1 MEASKVITYSL
12 LAQIRNSGNFV
23 NSSVEIFVPIVK
35 YALYKLITQSGVY
48 KGASIT
54 EISTWICQYFG
65 LDFPPAVLEKILLK
79 IGLEINTSEEL
90 KLQVYRDGSFWIK
103 NYSFEEFNDIY
114 ETNRQQVELVQT
126 MFKQFCDINDVKK
139 DSYNTIFDF
148 VNLNKLKISN
158 YLANRDYSVNG
169 SKFSIEAQFVE
180 YFRNIPG
187 CYEVIRKIY
196 LGSILSCYLSEYE
209 PQDKMMS
216 DVELLLDTNFIVSL
230 LDLNTP
236 ESTTTCRQLLKI
248 ASSFGYSLRVLI
260 ETIKETT
267 DLLLKKAEYFDK
279 SFLPKLINPEDIY
292 KACERRN
299 LNRND
304 LERIAD
310 NLENIL
316 VDEYS
321 ILQIPY
327 TVKYQNLA
335 KSSTEYAEFKK
346 IRNTDFAAL
355 HDIMALYYVREK
367 RGKKKIKHFEDVN
380 CWFVNNAINHDN
392 SDYVGYKLR
401 GYQPEIIRADELL
414 CVLWFIKPDFGIG
427 DLTEGGVVTNLNAL
441 ISCTLN
447 SSLPQASIIKVE
459 EDNIQ
464 KYKDDSISDK
474 DILRIAT
481 RITTHQLKNIEELN
495 EIAESDSKQ
504 FVQKLKEEAD
514 KQKQEDD
521 KRIARFEDVLKKL
534 ERLSS
539 KPSDIEVEKRKRFKL
554 INENRERDRNG
565 YIKKQICK
573 WRLITWYWVG
583 GITVILLVCL
593 ACYLVLPSTE
603 GIDCFLQK
611 KSISLIGAFIL
622 GVFDLFV
629 IKNLYDKYCNH
640 SNINAFK
647 MNIIVPEELKNLNRI
662 EDMPN

>member
-79 IGLEINTSEEL
+79 IGQEINTSEEL

-248 ASSFGYSLRVLI
+248 ASSFGYSLRVLK

-355 HDIMALYYVREK
+355 HDFYWLGITTPPLKKFQPFDDIRQVLPEDERVIVAGLIPQQKAAEIIASCNVFLAPSRREGFPMALLEAMRIGCIPVVSDF
-367 RGKKKIKHFEDVN
+367 KIAN
-380 CWFVNNAINHDN
+380 
-392 SDYVGYKLR
+392 
-401 GYQPEIIRADELL
+401 QEIIRN
-414 CVLWFIKPDFGIG
+414 GING
-427 DLTEGGVVTNLNAL
+427 YVIPHKDVKAFVDRLSDIVKNHENYKRVY
-441 ISCTLN
+441 
-447 SSLPQASIIKVE
+447 E
-459 EDNIQ
+459 ES
-464 KYKDDSISDK
+464 YK
-474 DILRIAT
+474 T
-481 RITTHQLKNIEELN
+481 FIEELSFPVWRKHIHSVIIEN
-495 EIAESDSKQ
+495 SATHKQ
-504 FVQKLKEEAD
+504 RTAITKSAF
-514 KQKQEDD
+514 
-521 KRIARFEDVLKKL
+521 
-534 ERLSS
+534 
-539 KPSDIEVEKRKRFKL
+539 RKVVWRFKMLDKCNL
-554 INENRERDRNG
+554 IENHMKE
-565 YIKKQICK
+565 
-573 WRLITWYWVG
+573 
-583 GITVILLVCL
+583 
-593 ACYLVLPSTE
+593 VLP
-603 GIDCFLQK
+603 C
-611 KSISLIGAFIL
+611 A
-622 GVFDLFV
+622 
-629 IKNLYDKYCNH
+629 IKFYMYYTK
-640 SNINAFK
+640 
-647 MNIIVPEELKNLNRI
+647 LN
-662 EDMPN
+662 